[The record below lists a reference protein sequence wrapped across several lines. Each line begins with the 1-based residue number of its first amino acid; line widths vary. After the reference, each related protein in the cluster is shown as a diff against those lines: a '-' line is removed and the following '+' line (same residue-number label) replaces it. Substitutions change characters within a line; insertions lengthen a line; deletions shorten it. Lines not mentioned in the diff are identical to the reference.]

1 MFPKFTTKSILESLG
16 KRLVVVF
23 LLDNDKSMSIQSFL
37 KLSPREVLIYSL
49 FTIYLLNPSLP
60 DQFFEKL
67 EFKLSVNSF
76 KSVLVP
82 SDGSETKF
90 VKLVL
95 I

>member
-16 KRLVVVF
+16 KRSVVVF
-23 LLDNDKSMSIQSFL
+23 LLDRDKSISIHSFL
-37 KLSPREVLIYSL
+37 KLSPREVLISSL
-49 FTIYLLNPSLP
+49 FTIFLLNPSLP
-60 DQFFEKL
+60 DQFLEKL
-67 EFKLSVNSF
+67 EFKFSVNSF

>member
-23 LLDNDKSMSIQSFL
+23 LLDKDKSMSIHSFL
-37 KLSPREVLIYSL
+37 KLSPREVLISSL
-49 FTIYLLNPSLP
+49 FTIFLLNPNLP
-60 DQFFEKL
+60 DQFLEKI
-67 EFKLSVNSF
+67 EFKFNVTSF
-76 KSVLVP
+76 RSVLVP
-82 SDGSETKF
+82 SNGSETKF